1 MQDKILLGFLMDG
14 PKTGYEIK
22 KHMEQS
28 TDFFFNTS
36 PGSIYPAFQ
45 KLEKE
50 GMVVM
55 DQSVEG
61 GRLKNRYSITQMG
74 KKAFV
79 KWLGKRPALSKIRD
93 EALLKIFFYTHLDR
107 ERRREQLENYK
118 NEVRLRVED
127 LVDYKKHL
135 KRTENN
141 TYRFKTLDFGIQYY
155 TFLVQ
160 WMEEFIG
167 HMK

>member
-22 KHMEQS
+22 KHMEHS

-61 GRLKNRYSITQMG
+61 GRLKNRYSITPVGRKVFNKWMG
-74 KKAFV
+74 KK
-79 KWLGKRPALSKIRD
+79 PALSKIRD
-93 EALLKIFFYTHLDR
+93 EALLKIFFYTHFDR
-107 ERRREQLENYK
+107 DKRRDQLEKY
-118 NEVRLRVED
+118 RVDILERVAE
-127 LVDYKKHL
+127 LKELKKLL
-135 KRTENN
+135 KKAENN
-141 TYRFKTLDFGIQYY
+141 PFKLKTLDFGIEYY
-155 TFLVQ
+155 SFLNE
-160 WMEEFIG
+160 WIG
-167 HMK
+167 KFAENLK